1 MNQPQRQGHPGP
13 PGTGQNPPNPPEPP
27 NPEQVAQFAIFQEC
41 QRVIALLAAQ
51 ERVALN
57 TRFQKEVIAKLRGS
71 GWELVIEDGTVFAQW
86 PLNFGLPK
94 NTENKKFIETKRE
107 TNENCR

>member
-1 MNQPQRQGHPGP
+1 
-13 PGTGQNPPNPPEPP
+13 
-27 NPEQVAQFAIFQEC
+27 
-41 QRVIALLAAQ
+41 VIALLAAQ

-71 GWELVIEDGTVFAQW
+71 GWELVIEDGTVFVQW

-94 NTENKKFIETKRE
+94 NTENKKFIEPKCRE
-107 TNENCR
+107 TLKEMTKKAQELGQYE